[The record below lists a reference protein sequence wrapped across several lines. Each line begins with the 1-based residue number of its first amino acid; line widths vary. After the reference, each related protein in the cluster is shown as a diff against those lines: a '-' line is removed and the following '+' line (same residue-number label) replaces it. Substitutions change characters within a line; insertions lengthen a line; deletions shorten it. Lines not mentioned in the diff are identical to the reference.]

1 MTWCIKA
8 GKARNNFLYDGIM
21 MVNIWEFRNYQQL
34 YQNITLIERPFAF
47 QSSQGHRNGTAAA
60 VFCSTASVLRL
71 ANAKR
76 WCRKWSPICT
86 MRAMRAMMGTP
97 LRSGS
102 RAHQCRYKEPGI
114 WQGIHRP
121 VKGPRMALA
130 TDWNSSSDSRQ
141 TVPTW
146 QTHRPNDATFISKPV
161 DKSS

>member
-1 MTWCIKA
+1 MTWCIA

-76 WCRKWSPICT
+76 WCRKWSPIRT
-86 MRAMRAMMGTP
+86 MRAMMGTP